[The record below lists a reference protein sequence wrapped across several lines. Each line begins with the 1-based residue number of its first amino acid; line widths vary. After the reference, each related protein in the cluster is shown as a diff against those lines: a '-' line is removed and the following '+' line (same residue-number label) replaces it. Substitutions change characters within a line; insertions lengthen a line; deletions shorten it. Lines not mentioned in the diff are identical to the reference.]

1 MTDEQPIDAG
11 RQAIV
16 EALERHAVRYV
27 VIGGAGAQALGWSE
41 PTDDI
46 DLTPERS
53 EGNLARLAAALEEI
67 EAGFRVDP
75 DRYPD
80 GFRPPDGIDARTFQ
94 SQVSVSFTTRHGDC
108 DVVLIPDGTAGYEE
122 ISKTA
127 TLKTL
132 PGTRILVPVA
142 SAEMIL
148 HSKATADRPKDRA
161 TLDRMRRA
169 LQRGDTS
176 RDSG

>member
-1 MTDEQPIDAG
+1 
-11 RQAIV
+11 
-16 EALERHAVRYV
+16 VRYV
-27 VIGGAGAQALGWSE
+27 VIGGAAAQALGWTE
-41 PTDDI
+41 PTDDV

-53 EGNLARLAAALEEI
+53 EGNLTRLAAALEELK
-67 EAGFRVDP
+67 AGFRVDP

-80 GFRPPDGIDARTFQ
+80 GFRPPDGIDARTFR

-122 ISKTA
+122 IAKTA

-142 SAEMIL
+142 SAEIIL

-161 TLDRMRRA
+161 ALDRMRRA
-169 LQRGDTS
+169 LQSDDTP